1 MTTPFERTRSLV
13 QTRDFLFRLA
23 SLGDY
28 AIPLSMQVQV
38 DALLEHFPALA
49 EIEAAHKS
57 NPEIFGPLPPFSRL
71 AGNPTN
77 LAAIK
82 AAKADKVTEVS
93 LDDLAGRDEAS
104 VLDKYMKEHSD
115 ALRATLNSDDPSK

>member
-28 AIPLSMQVQV
+28 AIPLSMHVQV

-57 NPEIFGPLPPFSRL
+57 NPEIFGPVPPFSRL
-71 AGNPTN
+71 SGGETVQTAVG
-77 LAAIK
+77 AAREK
-82 AAKADKVTEVS
+82 
-93 LDDLAGRDEAS
+93 R
-104 VLDKYMKEHSD
+104 
-115 ALRATLNSDDPSK
+115 